1 MRRIIA
7 ISCLAALLLAGCGK
21 TGQSSSSSE
30 SANAATEPI
39 SITAA
44 SAEVT
49 TAAETTTAEAASA
62 TAAEETTE
70 ADTTKEPDGMVS
82 AGGRMDMYPAVY
94 QGEVK
99 RVFDET
105 AAENNGLVSIEYA
118 LRDLDVDGI
127 PELILKYGTC
137 EADFRIHIYRY
148 DENCELQDLGVFGG
162 GHTSFCY
169 DENTGNFVLLW
180 GHMGSASIMYNVWE
194 NGTLK
199 QTDHYDFTLDEQTP
213 SYDAVLEEKGIRRM
227 EFVGAYKFD
236 ASSEI
241 KSYFQHGDGTSEDFD
256 GLYLD
261 HIC

>member
-1 MRRIIA
+1 MKRIIA
-7 ISCLAALLLAGCGK
+7 LTCFAALLLAGCGK
-21 TGQSSSSSE
+21 TGNSSSSSE
-30 SANAATEPI
+30 SGSTTTEPV
-39 SITAA
+39 STTAA
-44 SAEVT
+44 SAEDT
-49 TAAETTTAEAASA
+49 TAAEITTTEAAS
-62 TAAEETTE
+62 TTDESKTE

-94 QGEVK
+94 QAEVK

-105 AAENNGLVSIEYA
+105 AAENNGMASIEYA

-137 EADFRIHIYRY
+137 EADFRIHIYRF
-148 DENCELQDLGVFGG
+148 DEECELQDLGVFGG

-199 QTDHYDFTLDEQTP
+199 QTDHYDFTLDEQNP
-213 SYDAVLEEKGIRRM
+213 SYDAVLEEKGIKHM
-227 EFVGAYKFD
+227 EFVGAFTID
-236 ASSEI
+236 SNSGI
-241 KSYFQHGDGTSEDFD
+241 KSYFQHGDGTSEEFD

-261 HIC
+261 YIC

>member
-1 MRRIIA
+1 MKRIIA
-7 ISCLAALLLAGCGK
+7 LTCFAALLLAECGK
-21 TGQSSSSSE
+21 TGNSSSSSE
-30 SANAATEPI
+30 SGSTTTEPV
-39 SITAA
+39 STTAA
-44 SAEVT
+44 SAEDT
-49 TAAETTTAEAASA
+49 TAAEITTTEAAS
-62 TAAEETTE
+62 TTDESKTE

-94 QGEVK
+94 QAEVK

-105 AAENNGLVSIEYA
+105 AAENNGMASIEYA

-137 EADFRIHIYRY
+137 EADFRIHIYRF
-148 DENCELQDLGVFGG
+148 DEECELQDLGVFGG

-199 QTDHYDFTLDEQTP
+199 QTDHYDFTLDEQNP
-213 SYDAVLEEKGIRRM
+213 SYDAVLEEKGIKHM
-227 EFVGAYKFD
+227 EFVGAYTID
-236 ASSEI
+236 SNSGI
-241 KSYFQHGDGTSEDFD
+241 KSYFQHGDGTSEEFD

-261 HIC
+261 YIC

>member
-1 MRRIIA
+1 MKRIIA
-7 ISCLAALLLAGCGK
+7 LTCFAALLLAGCGK
-21 TGQSSSSSE
+21 TGNSSSSSE
-30 SANAATEPI
+30 SGSTTTEPV
-39 SITAA
+39 STTAA
-44 SAEVT
+44 SAEDT
-49 TAAETTTAEAASA
+49 TAAEITTTEAAS
-62 TAAEETTE
+62 TTDESKTE

-94 QGEVK
+94 QAEVK

-105 AAENNGLVSIEYA
+105 AAENNGLASIEYA

-137 EADFRIHIYRY
+137 EADFRIHIYRF
-148 DENCELQDLGVFGG
+148 DEECELQDLGVFGG

-199 QTDHYDFTLDEQTP
+199 QTDHYDFTLDEQNP
-213 SYDAVLEEKGIRRM
+213 SYDAVLEEKGIKRM
-227 EFVGAYKFD
+227 EFVGAYTID
-236 ASSEI
+236 SNSGI
-241 KSYFQHGDGTSEDFD
+241 KSYFQHGDGTSEEFD

-261 HIC
+261 LIC

>member
-1 MRRIIA
+1 MKRIIA
-7 ISCLAALLLAGCGK
+7 LTCFASLLLAGCGK
-21 TGQSSSSSE
+21 TGNSSSSSE
-30 SANAATEPI
+30 SGSTTTEPVSTI
-39 SITAA
+39 AA
-44 SAEVT
+44 SAEDT
-49 TAAETTTAEAASA
+49 TAAEITTTKAAS
-62 TAAEETTE
+62 TTDESKTE

-94 QGEVK
+94 QAEVK

-105 AAENNGLVSIEYA
+105 AAENNGMASIEYA

-137 EADFRIHIYRY
+137 EADFRIHIYRF
-148 DENCELQDLGVFGG
+148 DEECELQDLGVFGG

-169 DENTGNFVLLW
+169 DENTGDFVLLW

-199 QTDHYDFTLDEQTP
+199 QTDHYDFTLDEQNP
-213 SYDAVLEEKGIRRM
+213 SYDAVLEEKGIKRM
-227 EFVGAYKFD
+227 EFVGAYTID
-236 ASSEI
+236 SNSGI
-241 KSYFQHGDGTSEDFD
+241 KTYFQHGDGTSEEFD

-261 HIC
+261 YIC

>member
-1 MRRIIA
+1 MKRIIA
-7 ISCLAALLLAGCGK
+7 LTCFASLLLAGCGK
-21 TGQSSSSSE
+21 TGNSSSSSE
-30 SANAATEPI
+30 SGSTTTEPV
-39 SITAA
+39 STTAA
-44 SAEVT
+44 SAEDT
-49 TAAETTTAEAASA
+49 TAAEITTTEAAS
-62 TAAEETTE
+62 TTDESKTE

-94 QGEVK
+94 QAEVK

-105 AAENNGLVSIEYA
+105 AAENNGMASIEYA

-137 EADFRIHIYRY
+137 EADFRIHIYRF
-148 DENCELQDLGVFGG
+148 DEECELQDLGVFGG

-199 QTDHYDFTLDEQTP
+199 QTDHYDFTLDEQNP
-213 SYDAVLEEKGIRRM
+213 SYDAVLEEKGIKRM
-227 EFVGAYKFD
+227 EFVGAYTID
-236 ASSEI
+236 SNSGI
-241 KSYFQHGDGTSEDFD
+241 KSYFQHGDGTSEEFD

-261 HIC
+261 YIC

>member
-1 MRRIIA
+1 MKRIIA
-7 ISCLAALLLAGCGK
+7 LTCFASLLLAGCGK
-21 TGQSSSSSE
+21 TGNSSSSSE
-30 SANAATEPI
+30 SGSTTTEPV
-39 SITAA
+39 STTAA
-44 SAEVT
+44 SAEDT
-49 TAAETTTAEAASA
+49 TAAEITTTEAAS
-62 TAAEETTE
+62 TTDESKTE

-94 QGEVK
+94 QAEVK

-105 AAENNGLVSIEYA
+105 AAENNGLASIEYA

-137 EADFRIHIYRY
+137 EADFSIHIYRF
-148 DENCELQDLGVFGG
+148 DEECELQDLGVFGG

-199 QTDHYDFTLDEQTP
+199 QTDHYDFTLDEQNP
-213 SYDAVLEEKGIRRM
+213 SYDAVLEEKGIKRM
-227 EFVGAYKFD
+227 EFVGAYTID
-236 ASSEI
+236 SNSGI
-241 KSYFQHGDGTSEDFD
+241 KSYFQHEDGTSEEFD

-261 HIC
+261 YIC

>member
-1 MRRIIA
+1 MKRIIA
-7 ISCLAALLLAGCGK
+7 LTCFASLLLAGCGK
-21 TGQSSSSSE
+21 TGNSSSSSE
-30 SANAATEPI
+30 SGSTTTEPV
-39 SITAA
+39 STTAA
-44 SAEVT
+44 SAEDT
-49 TAAETTTAEAASA
+49 TAAEITTTEAAS
-62 TAAEETTE
+62 TTDESKTE

-94 QGEVK
+94 QAEVK

-105 AAENNGLVSIEYA
+105 AAENNGMASIEYA

-137 EADFRIHIYRY
+137 EADFRIHIYRF
-148 DENCELQDLGVFGG
+148 DEECELQDLGVFGG

-169 DENTGNFVLLW
+169 DENTGDFVLLW

-199 QTDHYDFTLDEQTP
+199 QTDHYDFTLDEQNP
-213 SYDAVLEEKGIRRM
+213 SYDTVLEEKGIKHM
-227 EFVGAYKFD
+227 EFVGAYTID
-236 ASSEI
+236 SNSGI
-241 KSYFQHGDGTSEDFD
+241 KSYFQHGDGTSEEFD

-261 HIC
+261 YIC

>member
-1 MRRIIA
+1 MKRIIA
-7 ISCLAALLLAGCGK
+7 LTCFASLLLAGCGK
-21 TGQSSSSSE
+21 TGNSSSSSE
-30 SANAATEPI
+30 SGSTTTEPV
-39 SITAA
+39 STTAA
-44 SAEVT
+44 SAEDT
-49 TAAETTTAEAASA
+49 TAAEITTTEAAS
-62 TAAEETTE
+62 TTDESKTE

-94 QGEVK
+94 QAEVK

-105 AAENNGLVSIEYA
+105 AAENNGMASIEYA

-137 EADFRIHIYRY
+137 EADFRIHIYRF
-148 DENCELQDLGVFGG
+148 DEECELQDLGVFGG

-169 DENTGNFVLLW
+169 DENTGDFVLLW

-199 QTDHYDFTLDEQTP
+199 QTDHYDFTLDEQNP
-213 SYDAVLEEKGIRRM
+213 SYDAVLEEKGIKRM
-227 EFVGAYKFD
+227 EFVGAYTID
-236 ASSEI
+236 SNSGI
-241 KSYFQHGDGTSEDFD
+241 KSYFQHGDGTSEEFD

-261 HIC
+261 YIC

>member
-1 MRRIIA
+1 MKRIIA
-7 ISCLAALLLAGCGK
+7 LTCFASLLLAGCGQ
-21 TGQSSSSSE
+21 TGNSSSSSE
-30 SANAATEPI
+30 SGSTTTEPV
-39 SITAA
+39 STTAA
-44 SAEVT
+44 SAEDT
-49 TAAETTTAEAASA
+49 TAAEITTTEAAS
-62 TAAEETTE
+62 TTDESKTE

-94 QGEVK
+94 QAEVK

-105 AAENNGLVSIEYA
+105 AAENNGLASIEYA

-137 EADFRIHIYRY
+137 EADFRIHIYRF
-148 DENCELQDLGVFGG
+148 DEECELQDLGVFGG

-199 QTDHYDFTLDEQTP
+199 QTDHYDFTLDEQNP
-213 SYDAVLEEKGIRRM
+213 SYDAVLEEKGIKRM
-227 EFVGAYKFD
+227 EFVGAYTVD
-236 ASSEI
+236 ANSGI
-241 KSYFQHGDGTSEDFD
+241 KSYFQHGDGTSEEFD

-261 HIC
+261 YIC

>member
-1 MRRIIA
+1 MKRIIA
-7 ISCLAALLLAGCGK
+7 LTCFASLLLAGCGK
-21 TGQSSSSSE
+21 TGNSSSSSE
-30 SANAATEPI
+30 SGSTTTEPV
-39 SITAA
+39 STTAA
-44 SAEVT
+44 SAEDT
-49 TAAETTTAEAASA
+49 TAAEITTTEAAS
-62 TAAEETTE
+62 TTDESKAE

-94 QGEVK
+94 QAEVK

-105 AAENNGLVSIEYA
+105 AAENNGMASIEYA

-137 EADFRIHIYRY
+137 EADFRIHIYRF
-148 DENCELQDLGVFGG
+148 DEECELQDLGVFGG

-199 QTDHYDFTLDEQTP
+199 QTDHYDFTLDEQNP
-213 SYDAVLEEKGIRRM
+213 SYDAVLEEKGIKRM
-227 EFVGAYKFD
+227 EFVGAYTID
-236 ASSEI
+236 SNSGI
-241 KSYFQHGDGTSEDFD
+241 KSYFQHGDGTSEEFD

-261 HIC
+261 YIC

>member
-1 MRRIIA
+1 MKRIIA
-7 ISCLAALLLAGCGK
+7 LTCFAALLLAGCGK
-21 TGQSSSSSE
+21 TGNSSSSSE
-30 SANAATEPI
+30 SGSTTTEPV
-39 SITAA
+39 STTAA
-44 SAEVT
+44 SAEDT
-49 TAAETTTAEAASA
+49 TAAEITTTEAAS
-62 TAAEETTE
+62 TTDESKTE

-94 QGEVK
+94 QAEVK

-105 AAENNGLVSIEYA
+105 AAENNGMASIEYA

-137 EADFRIHIYRY
+137 EADFRIHIYRF
-148 DENCELQDLGVFGG
+148 DEECELQDLGVFGG

-199 QTDHYDFTLDEQTP
+199 QTDHYDFTLDEQNP
-213 SYDAVLEEKGIRRM
+213 SYDAVLEEKGIKHM
-227 EFVGAYKFD
+227 EFVGAYTID
-236 ASSEI
+236 SNSGI
-241 KSYFQHGDGTSEDFD
+241 KS
-256 GLYLD
+256 
-261 HIC
+261 

>member
-1 MRRIIA
+1 MKRIIA
-7 ISCLAALLLAGCGK
+7 LTCFASLLLAGCGK
-21 TGQSSSSSE
+21 TGNSSSSSE
-30 SANAATEPI
+30 SGSTTTEPV
-39 SITAA
+39 STTAA
-44 SAEVT
+44 SAEDT
-49 TAAETTTAEAASA
+49 TAAEITTTEAAS
-62 TAAEETTE
+62 TTDESKTE

-94 QGEVK
+94 QAEVK

-105 AAENNGLVSIEYA
+105 AAENNGMASIEYA

-137 EADFRIHIYRY
+137 EADFSIHIYRF
-148 DENCELQDLGVFGG
+148 DEECELQDLGVFGG

-199 QTDHYDFTLDEQTP
+199 QTDHYDFTLDEQNP
-213 SYDAVLEEKGIRRM
+213 SYDAVLEEKGIKHM
-227 EFVGAYKFD
+227 EFVGAYTID
-236 ASSEI
+236 SNSGI
-241 KSYFQHGDGTSEDFD
+241 KSYFQHGDGTSEEFD

-261 HIC
+261 YIC

>member
-1 MRRIIA
+1 MTCFA
-7 ISCLAALLLAGCGK
+7 SLLLAGCGK
-21 TGQSSSSSE
+21 TGNSSSSSE
-30 SANAATEPI
+30 SGSTTTEPV
-39 SITAA
+39 STTAA
-44 SAEVT
+44 SAEDT
-49 TAAETTTAEAASA
+49 TAAEITTTEAAS
-62 TAAEETTE
+62 TTDESKTE

-94 QGEVK
+94 QAEVK

-105 AAENNGLVSIEYA
+105 AAENNGLASIEYA

-137 EADFRIHIYRY
+137 EADFRIHIYRF
-148 DENCELQDLGVFGG
+148 DEECELQDLGVFGG

-199 QTDHYDFTLDEQTP
+199 QTDHYDFTLDEQNP
-213 SYDAVLEEKGIRRM
+213 SYDAVLEEKGIKHM
-227 EFVGAYKFD
+227 EFVGAYTID
-236 ASSEI
+236 SNSGI
-241 KSYFQHGDGTSEDFD
+241 KSYFQHGDGTSEEFD

-261 HIC
+261 YIC

>member
-1 MRRIIA
+1 MKRIIA
-7 ISCLAALLLAGCGK
+7 LTCFASLLLAGCGK
-21 TGQSSSSSE
+21 TGNSSSSSE
-30 SANAATEPI
+30 SGSTTTEPV
-39 SITAA
+39 STTAA
-44 SAEVT
+44 SAEDT
-49 TAAETTTAEAASA
+49 TAAEITTTEAAS
-62 TAAEETTE
+62 TTDESKTE

-94 QGEVK
+94 QAEVK

-105 AAENNGLVSIEYA
+105 AAENNGLASIEYA

-137 EADFRIHIYRY
+137 EADFRIHIYRF
-148 DENCELQDLGVFGG
+148 DEECELQDLGVFGG

-199 QTDHYDFTLDEQTP
+199 QTDHYDFTLDEQNP
-213 SYDAVLEEKGIRRM
+213 SYDAVLEEKGIKHM
-227 EFVGAYKFD
+227 EFVGAYTID
-236 ASSEI
+236 SNSGI
-241 KSYFQHGDGTSEDFD
+241 KSYFQHGDGTSEEFD

-261 HIC
+261 YIC

>member
-1 MRRIIA
+1 MKRIIA
-7 ISCLAALLLAGCGK
+7 LTCFASLLLAGCGK
-21 TGQSSSSSE
+21 TGNSISSSE
-30 SANAATEPI
+30 SGSTTTEPV
-39 SITAA
+39 STTAA
-44 SAEVT
+44 SAEDT
-49 TAAETTTAEAASA
+49 TAAEITTTEAAS
-62 TAAEETTE
+62 TTDESKTE

-94 QGEVK
+94 QAEVK

-105 AAENNGLVSIEYA
+105 AAENNGMASIEYA

-137 EADFRIHIYRY
+137 EADFRIHIYRF
-148 DENCELQDLGVFGG
+148 DEECELQDLGVFGG

-199 QTDHYDFTLDEQTP
+199 QTDHYDFTLDEQNP
-213 SYDAVLEEKGIRRM
+213 SYDAVLEEKGIKHM
-227 EFVGAYKFD
+227 EFVGAYTID
-236 ASSEI
+236 SNSGI
-241 KSYFQHGDGTSEDFD
+241 KSYFQHGDGTSEEFD

-261 HIC
+261 YIC